1 MILLKPGLSPTALLA
16 LAALVT
22 LPAAVP
28 ASVGYTDNGK
38 PLDCAQN
45 KSLCTEVYAS
55 ATVFGHYVGHDEPSV
70 LFYSNKPGS
79 GNRNQWQLILPTDP
93 SPVVT
98 DPTPND
104 KSWNFEL
111 HPTFWFSMALCD
123 TQSYPEVRADC
134 PADSDANITALAN
147 HPGTAFMELQFYPPG
162 YVKWPAGT
170 SCSATQWCAALNIDS
185 LSEDPIHGNTLN
197 TTCQNMIAGGV
208 EYLNFAF
215 VTRDGTTAGHGPP
228 GPLTSNVATF
238 TPNPATDLFMN
249 SGDHVRMTMFDT
261 ADGLKVVIDD
271 LTAGVSGSMTA
282 SPANGFGQ
290 MRFAP
295 PPDSGDPRAGNDC
308 TQIPYAFHPMYS
320 TSSPQTRVPWAAHSS
335 NIAFSDE
342 IGHFDYCTGA
352 LDKSDP
358 FTPCIPNTG
367 SEGVS
372 GDHENPEGLA
382 RPSFPWA
389 DDYFCFEPGQSLLVQ
404 VQGCL
409 GANLGFDG
417 VSYKHLWPG
426 GDPNHAGPLYFSSPL
441 TGSATDFDSNYQ
453 AAALETDLPA
463 VERATYQ
470 HCDVFNGDRC
480 THLPVTDG
488 GSSAAFY
495 PFYSIGTLGDDS
507 SDRRDDRRACW
518 WTLGE
523 SIPGFTRNAFGGSSQ
538 QYGPLYPLTFL
549 ISGGGGNTEILYDDF
564 HQDLQGNPCPARVP

>member
-1 MILLKPGLSPTALLA
+1 MRYLKPGLSPTALLA

-28 ASVGYTDNGK
+28 ARAGYTYNGK
-38 PLDCAQN
+38 PMDCAQN

-55 ATVFGHYVGHDEPSV
+55 ETVFGHYVGHDEPAV
-70 LFYSNKPGS
+70 LFYSNTPGS
-79 GNRNQWQLILPTDP
+79 GNHTQWQVLLPSDP

-111 HPTFWFSMALCD
+111 HPAFWLGMAMCD
-123 TQSYPEVRADC
+123 TQSYPEVRPDC

-147 HPGTAFMELQFYPPG
+147 HPGTAFTELQFYPPG
-162 YVKWPAGT
+162 YVAWPAGT

-185 LSEDPIHGNTLN
+185 LSLDPIHGNALN
-197 TTCQNMIAGGV
+197 AICQSVTGV
-208 EYLNFAF
+208 EYVNFAF
-215 VTRDGTTAGHGPP
+215 VTKDGTTAGHGPA
-228 GPLTSNVATF
+228 GPLTSSVAKF

-249 SGDHVRMTMFDT
+249 SGDTIRTTMFDT

-271 LTAGVSGSMTA
+271 LTTGVSGSMTA

-295 PPDSGDPRAGNDC
+295 PPDSGDPRAGTDC
-308 TQIPYAFHPMYS
+308 TQLPYAFHPMYS
-320 TSSPQTRVPWAAHSS
+320 TSSPLTRVPWSAHSY

-352 LDKSDP
+352 LDQSDS
-358 FTPCIPNTG
+358 FTPCLPNTG
-367 SEGVS
+367 SEGVT
-372 GDHENPEGLA
+372 GDHKNAEGLA
-382 RPSFPWA
+382 STAFPLA
-389 DDYFCFEPGQSLLVQ
+389 DDDFCFTPGRSSLVQ

-409 GANLGFDG
+409 AANLGFDG
-417 VSYKHLWPG
+417 VSYKHLWPN
-426 GDPNHAGPLYFSSPL
+426 GDPNHAGPLFFSSPL
-441 TGSATDFDSNYQ
+441 TGGGQDFDSNYQ
-453 AAALETDLPA
+453 AAALEADLPA
-463 VERATYQ
+463 VERDTYQ

-480 THLPVTDG
+480 TPLPLTDD
-488 GSSAAFY
+488 GSIADFY
-495 PFYSIGTLGDDS
+495 PFYSIGTLGDNSSTPGDS
-507 SDRRDDRRACW
+507 GVCW

-523 SIPGFTRNAFGGSSQ
+523 SIPGFTRDAFGGSSQ
-538 QYGPLYPLTFL
+538 QYGPLYPQTYL
-549 ISGGGGNTEILYDDF
+549 ISGGGGNTDIRYNDF